1 MSSIGEAAKQIFE
14 KAQLPNEVLGRIWS
28 LADPEQKGE
37 LGVTGFVIATHLL
50 VSYRNGSMRALP
62 PALPPGI
69 YEAASRRGPLRQMA
83 GSRPTSGVTLVNQV
97 PRQFSGTGFPA
108 SSSPEVRPSYT
119 QTQAPTPPI
128 SGDWVVTP
136 GDKDEFDQ
144 IFTKLDT
151 LNRGFITGDQA
162 VAFFSNSR
170 LSEDT
175 LAQIWDLADIK
186 CEGSLSKDEFAVA
199 MFLIRQQRNNKDG
212 RDPLP
217 QTLPSNLVPPSMR
230 RGQAA
235 PAQPPFPD
243 FDSTN
248 NVATPKPA
256 SEDLFGLDDAFTK
269 PPSQIAQS
277 TGDSALYRSLPP
289 ANKVSPQV
297 TSLPQPPKSFVPI
310 SSYGQTLV
318 TPHST
323 GPSNSASVF
332 ENRTTS
338 QKSPFGT
345 ADLLGDNDPV
355 VSKKLTQETMELA
368 NLSNQVSTLTS
379 HMQEVKSKSV
389 STEEGLSSAQAQKR
403 DFEVRLSQLRSA
415 YEQEVLAVKALYERL
430 ASSRNEIKQL
440 EQEFSSVDT
449 RYQDV
454 QNQHQQL
461 VGALEADLQE
471 NLRLKERIRQTNTEL
486 NELKPQLEKTRS
498 ELRHQKGL
506 VTINKKQLSINESER
521 EKLKG
526 DLEASSKE
534 LEDARREAE
543 ESTRD
548 LEIKSDS
555 STPVPAT
562 GPPATSTNMNP
573 FLRRAP
579 AASPEKEVSS
589 SSFTPRDLGA
599 PNHDAFDSIF
609 GPSVSSD
616 LEVPPTFSKVEPPAH
631 PQSPHSS
638 LAKTTQ
644 SAKSSDGA
652 DVPTR
657 SDSPPPEAKE
667 AFQFSAIPPPPPQSR
682 QITSSFLPFRTMQ
695 RNDST
700 SSSVKVVPP
709 ASRGGDY
716 SGSATPAE
724 RQIVSSDSPEDVGKS
739 HELETSDIQVAE
751 VNAVLSRQ
759 SGLPST
765 DTEDT
770 EHFFNDD
777 VARYLGQQSTSRE
790 LPGSLPSHSP
800 APPELDTTAP
810 PKGMFSYGETT
821 STPFSSQ
828 VDNPFGA
835 LDDKPRTPTA
845 SKEDFNAAFDGF
857 PSAAKA
863 ADKSNG
869 ISTTVPKASKT
880 HDEFPPIQ
888 DVAVDDESDSEY
900 SVHGFDDDFTAAS
913 PRRAV
918 VESKTPPRQHPAGE
932 TYPTQQRPSILTNE
946 SNQSELPT
954 PGAQASPPPYKET
967 TSPHQLGGSNH
978 FPPEFTGLLPPRE
991 VPQSLPIASSSYPTN
1006 QKSGSSVTNEMV
1018 PTFSGMAPPEAS
1030 TSSLPPVLKPLA
1042 PEASA
1047 APFPLNQS
1055 SAKATQLLSPPAVP
1069 AKAPINDDFDDAFD
1083 DLSEAKEADDK
1094 GDDELSSARKDAFDE
1109 FNPTFDSPTPSKSA
1123 GYPSSTFTAHGDFR
1137 DFESSIGLSSQ
1148 APNKRQ
1154 QNEQKPFALTRDWEA
1169 MFADLQL
1176 ENPQNNGVQAETKFA
1191 QTPTPASTLPQGQV
1205 GTGHDDPIVERL
1217 TGMGYPRESS
1227 VQALEKFDYN
1237 IDKVCSA
1244 PSPS

>member
-1 MSSIGEAAKQIFE
+1 
-14 KAQLPNEVLGRIWS
+14 
-28 LADPEQKGE
+28 
-37 LGVTGFVIATHLL
+37 
-50 VSYRNGSMRALP
+50 MRALP

-97 PRQFSGTGFPA
+97 PRQFSGTGFPV
-108 SSSPEVRPSYT
+108 SSSLDVRPSYT

-144 IFTKLDT
+144 IFTKLDI

-170 LSEDT
+170 LPEDT

-186 CEGSLSKDEFAVA
+186 CEGFLSKDEFAVA

-235 PAQPPFPD
+235 PAAPAQPSFPN

-248 NVATPKPA
+248 NVGTPKPA

-289 ANKVSPQV
+289 VNKVSPQI
-297 TSLPQPPKSFVPI
+297 TPLPQPPKQFVPI

-323 GPSNSASVF
+323 GPSNSAGVF
-332 ENRTTS
+332 ENRITS

-389 STEEGLSSAQAQKR
+389 STEEGLSNAQAQKR

-440 EQEFSSVDT
+440 EQEFASVDT

-461 VGALEADLQE
+461 VGALEADQQE
-471 NLRLKERIRQTNTEL
+471 NLRLKERIRQTNIEL

-521 EKLKG
+521 EKLKD

-543 ESTRD
+543 ESTRS

-555 STPVPAT
+555 STPVPAA
-562 GPPATSTNMNP
+562 GPTATSTNMNP

-579 AASPEKEVSS
+579 TASPEKEVGS
-589 SSFTPRDLGA
+589 SSFAPRDLGA

-609 GPSVSSD
+609 GPSISSD
-616 LEVPPTFSKVEPPAH
+616 LEVPPTLSKVEPPAH
-631 PQSPHSS
+631 PQSPLSS

-644 SAKSSDGA
+644 SPKSSDGP

-667 AFQFSAIPPPPPQSR
+667 AFQFAAIPPPPPQSR
-682 QITSSFLPFRTMQ
+682 QITSSFLPFRIMQ

-724 RQIVSSDSPEDVGKS
+724 RQIVSSDSPEDLGKS
-739 HELETSDIQVAE
+739 HELETSEKQVAE
-751 VNAVLSRQ
+751 VNAILSRQ

-765 DTEDT
+765 DTGDT

-790 LPGSLPSHSP
+790 LPGSLPSHSL
-800 APPELDTTAP
+800 APPELDTKAP
-810 PKGMFSYGETT
+810 PKGVFSHGETT
-821 STPFSSQ
+821 STSFSSQ

-845 SKEDFNAAFDGF
+845 SKEDFNAAFEGF
-857 PSAAKA
+857 PSPAKA

-869 ISTTVPKASKT
+869 VSTTVPKASKT

-913 PRRAV
+913 PRRATV
-918 VESKTPPRQHPAGE
+918 DASKPPPPQHPAE
-932 TYPTQQRPSILTNE
+932 ENYPTQQRPSILTNE

-967 TSPHQLGGSNH
+967 TSSHQLGESNH

-991 VPQSLPIASSSYPTN
+991 VPQSLPIASSSYPIN
-1006 QKSGSSVTNEMV
+1006 QKSGSSVKNEMV
-1018 PTFSGMAPPEAS
+1018 PTFSGRAPPEAS
-1030 TSSLPPVLKPLA
+1030 ASSLPPGLKPLA

-1047 APFPLNQS
+1047 APFTLDQS
-1055 SAKATQLLSPPAVP
+1055 LVKATQPLSPQAVP
-1069 AKAPINDDFDDAFD
+1069 AKAAINDAFDDAFD
-1083 DLSEAKEADDK
+1083 DLSEAKEADEK
-1094 GDDELSSARKDAFDE
+1094 GDDELSSARKKAFDE
-1109 FNPTFDSPTPSKSA
+1109 FNPIFDSPTPSKSA
-1123 GYPSSTFTAHGDFR
+1123 GYPSSTFTAYGDFR
-1137 DFESSIGLSSQ
+1137 DFESSIGVSSQ
-1148 APNKRQ
+1148 APNNRQ
-1154 QNEQKPFALTRDWEA
+1154 QNEQKPFASPREWEA
-1169 MFADLQL
+1169 MFADLPL
-1176 ENPQNNGVQAETKFA
+1176 ETPQNNGVQAEDKFK
-1191 QTPTPASTLPQGQV
+1191 QTPTPTSTLPQGQV

-1227 VQALEKFDYN
+1227 VRALEKFDYN

-1244 PSPS
+1244 P

>member
-1 MSSIGEAAKQIFE
+1 
-14 KAQLPNEVLGRIWS
+14 
-28 LADPEQKGE
+28 
-37 LGVTGFVIATHLL
+37 
-50 VSYRNGSMRALP
+50 MRALP

-69 YEAASRRGPLRQMA
+69 YEAASRRGSLRQMA

-97 PRQFSGTGFPA
+97 PKQFSGTGFPA
-108 SSSPEVRPSYT
+108 SSSPDIRPSYT
-119 QTQAPTPPI
+119 QTKAPTPPI

-136 GDKDEFDQ
+136 REKDDFDQ
-144 IFTKLDT
+144 TFTALDT

-170 LSEDT
+170 LPGDT

-186 CEGSLSKDEFAVA
+186 CQGFLSKDEFAVA

-217 QTLPSNLVPPSMR
+217 QTLPPNLVPPSMR

-243 FDSTN
+243 LDSTN

-289 ANKVSPQV
+289 ANKVSPQI
-297 TSLPQPPKSFVPI
+297 TPLPQPPKRFVPI

-323 GPSNSASVF
+323 GPSNSDGVF
-332 ENRTTS
+332 ENRKTT

-389 STEEGLSSAQAQKR
+389 STEEGLSKAQAQKR

-454 QNQHQQL
+454 QNQHKQL
-461 VGALEADLQE
+461 VGALEADQQE
-471 NLRLKERIRQTNTEL
+471 NLRLKERIRQTNIEL
-486 NELKPQLEKTRS
+486 NELKPLLEKTRS

-555 STPVPAT
+555 STPVPAA

-579 AASPEKEVSS
+579 TASPEKEVGS
-589 SSFTPRDLGA
+589 SSFAPRDLGA

-609 GPSVSSD
+609 GPSISSD
-616 LEVPPTFSKVEPPAH
+616 LEFPPTFSKVEPPAH
-631 PQSPHSS
+631 PQSPLSS

-644 SAKSSDGA
+644 SPKSSDGP
-652 DVPTR
+652 DLPTP
-657 SDSPPPEAKE
+657 SNSPRPEAKE
-667 AFQFSAIPPPPPQSR
+667 AFQLPAIPPPPPQSR
-682 QITSSFLPFRTMQ
+682 QITSSFLPFRNMQ
-695 RNDST
+695 RNNST

-739 HELETSDIQVAE
+739 HELETSDKQLAE
-751 VNAVLSRQ
+751 LNAVLSPQ

-765 DTEDT
+765 DTGNT
-770 EHFFNDD
+770 EYFFNDD

-790 LPGSLPSHSP
+790 LPGSLHSHSP

-810 PKGMFSYGETT
+810 PKGVFSHGETT

-828 VDNPFGA
+828 VDNPFGT

-845 SKEDFNAAFDGF
+845 SKEDFNAAFEGF
-857 PSAAKA
+857 PSVAKA

-869 ISTTVPKASKT
+869 VSTPVPKASKT

-913 PRRAV
+913 PRRATV
-918 VESKTPPRQHPAGE
+918 DASKPPPPQHPAE
-932 TYPTQQRPSILTNE
+932 ENYSTQQRPSVLANE
-946 SNQSELPT
+946 SNQSELPA

-967 TSPHQLGGSNH
+967 TSSHQLGESNH

-1006 QKSGSSVTNEMV
+1006 QKSGSSVTNEKV
-1018 PTFSGMAPPEAS
+1018 PTFSGRAPPEAS
-1030 TSSLPPVLKPLA
+1030 TSSLPRALKPLA
-1042 PEASA
+1042 PGASA
-1047 APFPLNQS
+1047 APFAFDQS
-1055 SAKATQLLSPPAVP
+1055 SVKATQLLSPPAVP
-1069 AKAPINDDFDDAFD
+1069 APAKAAVNDDFDDAFD
-1083 DLSEAKEADDK
+1083 DLSEAKEADDN

-1109 FNPTFDSPTPSKSA
+1109 FNPIFDSPTPSKSA

-1137 DFESSIGLSSQ
+1137 DFESSIGVSSQ
-1148 APNKRQ
+1148 APSKRQ
-1154 QNEQKPFALTRDWEA
+1154 QNEQKPSASTRDWEA
-1169 MFADLQL
+1169 IFADLNL
-1176 ENPQNNGVQAETKFA
+1176 ETPQNNGVQAENKFA
-1191 QTPTPASTLPQGQV
+1191 ETPAPASTLPQGQGV
-1205 GTGHDDPIVERL
+1205 TGHDDPNVERL

-1227 VQALEKFDYN
+1227 VRALEKFDYN

>member
-1 MSSIGEAAKQIFE
+1 
-14 KAQLPNEVLGRIWS
+14 
-28 LADPEQKGE
+28 
-37 LGVTGFVIATHLL
+37 
-50 VSYRNGSMRALP
+50 MRALP
-62 PALPPGI
+62 TALPPGI

-83 GSRPTSGVTLVNQV
+83 GSRPASGVTLVNQV
-97 PRQFSGTGFPA
+97 PRQFSGTGFSV
-108 SSSPEVRPSYT
+108 SSSPDIRPSYT

-136 GDKDEFDQ
+136 GDKGEFDQ
-144 IFTKLDT
+144 IFTKLDI
-151 LNRGFITGDQA
+151 LNRGVITGDQA

-170 LSEDT
+170 LPEDT

-186 CEGSLSKDEFAVA
+186 CEGFLSKDEFAVA

-235 PAQPPFPD
+235 PAKPSFPD

-256 SEDLFGLDDAFTK
+256 TEDLFGLDDVFTK

-277 TGDSALYRSLPP
+277 TSDSALYRSLPP
-289 ANKVSPQV
+289 ATKVSPQI
-297 TSLPQPPKSFVPI
+297 TPPPQPPKQFVPI

-323 GPSNSASVF
+323 GPSNSAGVF
-332 ENRTTS
+332 ENRITS
-338 QKSPFGT
+338 QKSSFST

-389 STEEGLSSAQAQKR
+389 STEEGLSNAQAQKR

-415 YEQEVLAVKALYERL
+415 YDQEVLAVKALYERL

-440 EQEFSSVDT
+440 EQEISSVDT
-449 RYQDV
+449 MYQDV
-454 QNQHQQL
+454 KNEHQKL
-461 VGALEADLQE
+461 VGALEADQQE
-471 NLRLKERIRQTNTEL
+471 NLRLKERIRQTNVEL

-543 ESTRD
+543 ESTRS

-555 STPVPAT
+555 STPVPAA

-579 AASPEKEVSS
+579 TATPGKEVGSS
-589 SSFTPRDLGA
+589 PFAPRDLGA
-599 PNHDAFDSIF
+599 PNHDAFESIF
-609 GPSVSSD
+609 GPSTSSD

-631 PQSPHSS
+631 PQSPLSS
-638 LAKTTQ
+638 LAKTNQ
-644 SAKSSDGA
+644 SPKSSDGP
-652 DVPTR
+652 DVLTG

-667 AFQFSAIPPPPPQSR
+667 AFQFAAIPPPPPQSR
-682 QITSSFLPFRTMQ
+682 QITSSFLPFRNMQ
-695 RNDST
+695 RHDST

-724 RQIVSSDSPEDVGKS
+724 RQIVSSDSPEDVKS
-739 HELETSDIQVAE
+739 LELETPEKQVAE
-751 VNAVLSRQ
+751 VNASLSRQ
-759 SGLPST
+759 SGSPST
-765 DTEDT
+765 DTGDT
-770 EHFFNDD
+770 DHFFNDD
-777 VARYLGQQSTSRE
+777 VARYLGLQSTFRE
-790 LPGSLPSHSP
+790 LPGSFPSHSP
-800 APPELDTTAP
+800 APPELDSKAP
-810 PKGMFSYGETT
+810 PKSVFSHGETT
-821 STPFSSQ
+821 SPPFSSQ

-845 SKEDFNAAFDGF
+845 SKEDFNAAFEGF
-857 PSAAKA
+857 PSAVKA

-869 ISTTVPKASKT
+869 VSTTVPKAPKT

-888 DVAVDDESDSEY
+888 DVAGDDESDSVY
-900 SVHGFDDDFTAAS
+900 SVPGFDDNFTAAS
-913 PRRAV
+913 PRPAIV
-918 VESKTPPRQHPAGE
+918 DASKPPPPQHPAE
-932 TYPTQQRPSILTNE
+932 EIYATQQRPSILTNE

-954 PGAQASPPPYKET
+954 PGAQASPPPYIET
-967 TSPHQLGGSNH
+967 TSSHQLGQSNH

-1006 QKSGSSVTNEMV
+1006 QKSGLSVTNEMV
-1018 PTFSGMAPPEAS
+1018 PTFSGRALPEAS
-1030 TSSLPPVLKPLA
+1030 TSSLPPGLKPLA

-1047 APFPLNQS
+1047 APFTLDSS
-1055 SAKATQLLSPPAVP
+1055 SAKATQPLSPPAVP
-1069 AKAPINDDFDDAFD
+1069 AKTAINDAFDDAFD
-1083 DLSEAKEADDK
+1083 DLSEAKEADEK
-1094 GDDELSSARKDAFDE
+1094 GDDELSSAPKNAFDE
-1109 FNPTFDSPTPSKSA
+1109 FNPIFDSPTPSKSA
-1123 GYPSSTFTAHGDFR
+1123 GYPSSTFTAYGDFR
-1137 DFESSIGLSSQ
+1137 DFESSIGVTSQ

-1154 QNEQKPFALTRDWEA
+1154 QNEQKPFASTGEWEA
-1169 MFADLQL
+1169 ILADLPP
-1176 ENPQNNGVQAETKFA
+1176 ETPQNNGVQAETKLA
-1191 QTPTPASTLPQGQV
+1191 QTSTPASTLPQGL

-1217 TGMGYPRESS
+1217 TGMGYPRDSS
-1227 VQALEKFDYN
+1227 VRALEKFDYN

-1244 PSPS
+1244 R

>member
-1 MSSIGEAAKQIFE
+1 M
-14 KAQLPNEVLGRIWS
+14 
-28 LADPEQKGE
+28 
-37 LGVTGFVIATHLL
+37 HLL
-50 VSYRNGSMRALP
+50 ASYRNGSMRALP

-83 GSRPTSGVTLVNQV
+83 GSRPTSGVTLVHQV
-97 PRQFSGTGFPA
+97 PRQFSGAGFPA
-108 SSSPEVRPSYT
+108 SSSPEIRPSYT

-128 SGDWVVTP
+128 ISGDWVVTP
-136 GDKDEFDQ
+136 GDKDDFDQ

-162 VAFFSNSR
+162 VGFLSNSR
-170 LSEDT
+170 LPEDT

-186 CEGSLSKDEFAVA
+186 CEGCLNKDEFAVA

-235 PAQPPFPD
+235 PAQPSFPD

-248 NVATPKPA
+248 NVATAKPA

-277 TGDSALYRSLPP
+277 TGDSVFYGSSPP
-289 ANKVSPQV
+289 ANKVSPQI
-297 TSLPQPPKSFVPI
+297 TPLPQPPKPFVPI
-310 SSYGQTLV
+310 SSYGQTLM

-323 GPSNSASVF
+323 GPSNSAGVF
-332 ENRTTS
+332 ENRKTS

-389 STEEGLSSAQAQKR
+389 STEEGLSKAQAQKR

-415 YEQEVLAVKALYERL
+415 YEQEVLAVKALDERL

-440 EQEFSSVDT
+440 EQEFASVDT

-461 VGALEADLQE
+461 VGALEADQQE
-471 NLRLKERIRQTNTEL
+471 NLRLKERIRQTNIEL

-555 STPVPAT
+555 STPVPAA
-562 GPPATSTNMNP
+562 GAPATSTNMNP
-573 FLRRAP
+573 FLRRVP
-579 AASPEKEVSS
+579 TASSEKEAGS
-589 SSFTPRDLGA
+589 SSFAPRDLGA

-609 GPSVSSD
+609 GPSISSD
-616 LEVPPTFSKVEPPAH
+616 REVPSTFSKVEPPAH
-631 PQSPHSS
+631 PQSPFSS
-638 LAKTTQ
+638 LANTTQ
-644 SAKSSDGA
+644 SPTSSDGPG
-652 DVPTR
+652 VPTQ
-657 SDSPPPEAKE
+657 SDSPPPEAKD

-724 RQIVSSDSPEDVGKS
+724 RQMVYSDSPDDVGKS
-739 HELETSDIQVAE
+739 HELETSDKQVAE
-751 VNAVLSRQ
+751 LNTVLSPQ

-765 DTEDT
+765 DTGNTED
-770 EHFFNDD
+770 FFNDD

-800 APPELDTTAP
+800 GPPGLDTTAP
-810 PKGMFSYGETT
+810 PKGVFSHGEST

-845 SKEDFNAAFDGF
+845 SKEDFNAAFEGF

-869 ISTTVPKASKT
+869 VSTTVPKASKT

-913 PRRAV
+913 PRRAIV
-918 VESKTPPRQHPAGE
+918 DASKQPPPQHPAE
-932 TYPTQQRPSILTNE
+932 ENYSTQQRPSILTNE

-954 PGAQASPPPYKET
+954 PGAQSSPPPYKET
-967 TSPHQLGGSNH
+967 TSSHQLGESNH

-1006 QKSGSSVTNEMV
+1006 QNSGSSVTNEKV
-1018 PTFSGMAPPEAS
+1018 PTISGRAPPEES
-1030 TSSLPPVLKPLA
+1030 TSSLLPALKPLA
-1042 PEASA
+1042 LGASA
-1047 APFPLNQS
+1047 APFAFDQS
-1055 SAKATQLLSPPAVP
+1055 STKATQLLSPPAVP
-1069 AKAPINDDFDDAFD
+1069 AKAAINEDFDNAFD

-1109 FNPTFDSPTPSKSA
+1109 FNPIFDSPTPSKSA

-1137 DFESSIGLSSQ
+1137 DFESSIGVSGH
-1148 APNKRQ
+1148 APNIRQ
-1154 QNEQKPFALTRDWEA
+1154 QNEQKPFASTRNWDA
-1169 MFADLQL
+1169 IFADLDL
-1176 ENPQNNGVQAETKFA
+1176 ETPQNNGVQAETRFA
-1191 QTPTPASTLPQGQV
+1191 QTPTPASTLPQGQG
-1205 GTGHDDPIVERL
+1205 GTDHDDPIVERL

-1227 VQALEKFDYN
+1227 VRALEKFDYN
-1237 IDKVCSA
+1237 IDKVCPA